1 MMIGWRAAL
10 ALGLS
15 VATGACATEGRFL
28 VHETQTF
35 TTLLPTAVVVLYSPA
50 AQGERAPEPCA
61 GPGGMV
67 PLAFISDRGAVP
79 AVIRALAETGGDL
92 LVYADCSLARGQVG
106 AAAFETVRP
115 KPCFARGAEP
125 AGGYVELKTCRRL
138 DDLKRLVQETKRNL
152 PQERIFVAGSGVGA
166 WAALLAARDPF
177 RKFNVAIALDPAIT
191 GPGVPRNEIWD
202 AAAERH
208 RAWLA
213 SGTEIPALL
222 ISTPGAAGDS
232 QSLAGLAATAPD
244 LVVRSGTA
252 DPAAEARAIRA
263 YIDCR
268 LEDPAASCSTQE
280 GEG

>member
-1 MMIGWRAAL
+1 MMIGWRAAF

-15 VATGACATEGRFL
+15 VATGACATDGRFL

-35 TTLLPTAVVVLYSPA
+35 TTLSPTAVVVLYSPA

-61 GPGGMV
+61 GRDGMV
-67 PLAFISDRGAVP
+67 PLPFISDRGAVP
-79 AVIRALAETGGDL
+79 PVIRALAETGGDL
-92 LVYADCSLARGQVG
+92 LVFADCSLARGHVG

-177 RKFNVAIALDPAIT
+177 RKFNAAIALDPAIT
-191 GPGVPRNEIWD
+191 GPGVPRNEIWN
-202 AAAERH
+202 AAADRH

-213 SGTEIPALL
+213 SGTRIPALL
-222 ISTPGAAGDS
+222 IATPGAAGDGPT
-232 QSLAGLAATAPD
+232 LAELTAIAPD
-244 LVVRSGTA
+244 LVLRSGTA
-252 DPAAEARAIRA
+252 DPVAEAQAIRA

-268 LEDPAASCSTQE
+268 LQNPTAPCSTDA